1 LFFDV
6 ALILLREQ
14 MFVSSILFDKYLSQ
28 TMKQWQTR
36 NMSKITRKD
45 TPSPGLLNLN

>member
-1 LFFDV
+1 
-6 ALILLREQ
+6 
-14 MFVSSILFDKYLSQ
+14 MFVYSILFDKYLSQ
-28 TMKQWQTR
+28 TRIIQETMKQWQTR